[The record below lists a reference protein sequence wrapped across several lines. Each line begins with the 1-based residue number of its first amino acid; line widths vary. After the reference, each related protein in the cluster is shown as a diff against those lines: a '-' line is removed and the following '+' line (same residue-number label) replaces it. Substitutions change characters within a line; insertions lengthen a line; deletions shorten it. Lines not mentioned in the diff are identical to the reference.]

1 MGTAMDLKSPSLVG
15 FDDIKAAQPITGWE
29 EFLAEGD
36 AYLKTG
42 MGAHAKGRTVAGA
55 TVFTPEILYNIIAM
69 SIEKLV
75 MATLMKRG
83 ALPYNHTMYDLVE
96 AMDDVFPDSLAGI
109 REGLLDL
116 DRYQEI
122 CDIDHYNIVPPD
134 SKEIPGM
141 LNLAVQLQNVVYGQ
155 IEEVRV

>member
-1 MGTAMDLKSPSLVG
+1 MDLKSPSLVG
-15 FDDIKAAQPITGWE
+15 FDDIKPAPPITGWE
-29 EFLAEGD
+29 DFLAEGD

-42 MGAHAKGRTVAGA
+42 IGAHAKGR

-96 AMDDVFPDSLAGI
+96 AMDDVFPESLADI
-109 REGLLDL
+109 REDLLGLDK
-116 DRYQEI
+116 YQEI
-122 CDIDHYNIVPPD
+122 CDIDHYNIIPPD
-134 SKEIPGM
+134 SNEIPGM
-141 LNLAVQLQNVVYGQ
+141 LDLAVQLQGVVYGQ
-155 IEEVRV
+155 IEEVTV